1 MKWQVFVLALGVL
14 SASYLI
20 DEQQYFYLNT
30 SYSRGLISFTACFS
44 LHQPLSLQ
52 LESEVLVPQGNH
64 SIQGTFD
71 HEKSILFDSPY
82 HPDRVGFNNYNEG

>member
-14 SASYLI
+14 STSYLI

-52 LESEVLVPQGNH
+52 L
-64 SIQGTFD
+64 
-71 HEKSILFDSPY
+71 
-82 HPDRVGFNNYNEG
+82 